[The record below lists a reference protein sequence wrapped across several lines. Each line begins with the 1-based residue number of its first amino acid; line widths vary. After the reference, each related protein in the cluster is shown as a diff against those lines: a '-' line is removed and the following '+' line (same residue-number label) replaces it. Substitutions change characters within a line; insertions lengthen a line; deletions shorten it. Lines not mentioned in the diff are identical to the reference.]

1 MLSGELV
8 RVVIHIRRGP
18 PRDAPNHVA
27 AAAAI
32 HASTGAGRTRLWLL
46 REITTRTAT
55 MKIALKK
62 MGR

>member
-1 MLSGELV
+1 M
-8 RVVIHIRRGP
+8 R
-18 PRDAPNHVA
+18 PNHVA

>member
-8 RVVIHIRRGP
+8 RVVIHIRRGAM
-18 PRDAPNHVA
+18 RPNHVA

-46 REITTRTAT
+46 REITTRMAT

>member
-8 RVVIHIRRGP
+8 RVVIHIRRG
-18 PRDAPNHVA
+18 DAPNHVA

-46 REITTRTAT
+46 REITTRMAT

>member
-1 MLSGELV
+1 MNSSALSYTSVEA
-8 RVVIHIRRGP
+8 RRAM
-18 PRDAPNHVA
+18 RPNHVA

-62 MGR
+62 MSL